1 MKSVGS
7 DELRQKYVA
16 CMEEIKKRTSVVT
29 AFVHGEI
36 NSKYVV
42 TTAESAALQL
52 RIILE
57 LVALSSLVANQEQY
71 RKHRA
76 NFHKDWNAKR
86 ILETLEKANPKFYP
100 TPTQQTLVS
109 EGYYNNPQID
119 SGYLTKEEFITLYDR
134 CSTILHATNP
144 FSEQESDMR
153 AFLTRE
159 VPEWMDKIIILL
171 NHHHLYPVD
180 DSRMYIVLMQTKEDG
195 KVHMAEFR
203 RIDEEQAK
211 RHLKK

>member
-57 LVALSSLVANQEQY
+57 LVALSSLVANQGE
-71 RKHRA
+71 
-76 NFHKDWNAKR
+76 
-86 ILETLEKANPKFYP
+86 YP
-100 TPTQQTLVS
+100 LDIRFVDGHHAQPWQVPT
-109 EGYYNNPQID
+109 
-119 SGYLTKEEFITLYDR
+119 
-134 CSTILHATNP
+134 
-144 FSEQESDMR
+144 
-153 AFLTRE
+153 
-159 VPEWMDKIIILL
+159 
-171 NHHHLYPVD
+171 
-180 DSRMYIVLMQTKEDG
+180 
-195 KVHMAEFR
+195 
-203 RIDEEQAK
+203 
-211 RHLKK
+211 